1 MATFGK
7 PSAPTGTP
15 NTTGNGDDDFAGM
28 GLSGDFS
35 IPLGVYPATCVELKM
50 VKSDRF
56 NGVALQFTLDAT
68 GDEYSLMAPALTDD
82 MNPKERKNARNAWLR
97 IGQALRA
104 MGVDVGS
111 NQLPVQGKAAVEGQ
125 RCRLAVST
133 YSKPGGDTDT
143 PTIVWNRP
151 KLRQRDGVEVGF
163 DPALADESG
172 KCPDYG
178 CGVLPPA

>member
-1 MATFGK
+1 MAGFGK
-7 PSAPTGTP
+7 PSASNAPSNTGE
-15 NTTGNGDDDFAGM
+15 DDNDFAGM
-28 GLSGDFS
+28 GLTGDCS
-35 IPLGVYPATCVELKM
+35 TPVGVHAATCMELKTI
-50 VKSDRF
+50 KSDRY

-68 GDEYSLMAPALTDD
+68 GDEYSLMAPLMDND
-82 MNPKERKNARNAWLR
+82 MSAKEKKNGKNAWLR

-104 MGVDVGS
+104 MGVAVGA
-111 NQLPVQGKAAVEGQ
+111 NQLPVQGRAAVEGK

-133 YSKPGGDTDT
+133 YDKGGIDN

-151 KLRQRDGVEVGF
+151 ALRERDGVQVGF
-163 DPALADESG
+163 DPALADAAG